1 MYSYDPLQGVPEDLQ
16 HLVIGG
22 ETHIWSEQTDTVNL
36 DKMVRDRPFF
46 KSKPLANDVLGLATC
61 LCRR

>member
-36 DKMVRDRPFF
+36 DKMVISPFF
-46 KSKPLANDVLGLATC
+46 KPKPLANDVLGLATR
-61 LCRR
+61 LRRR